1 MPNYLLISKK
11 GALEATTELK
21 RFDCNDLPRQLV
33 AAEASSSR
41 VGLVS
46 MVLNITATFFRKLGD
61 AISSTLLL
69 AFMLRI
75 WLADHDRVSSCSGLL
90 DFPRAVELELRG
102 LSGDWLCVGHVMLLL
117 DDIESPY
124 SNNAAC

>member
-1 MPNYLLISKK
+1 MPNYLLTSKK
-11 GALEATTELK
+11 GALEATTELQ
-21 RFDCNDLPRQLV
+21 RIDNYNLPCQLAV
-33 AAEASSSR
+33 AEASSSR

-75 WLADHDRVSSCSGLL
+75 WLAEHERVSSCSGLL
-90 DFPRAVELELRG
+90 DFPLANEVELRG
-102 LSGDWLCVGHVMLLL
+102 LSCDWLSVGHVMLLL
-117 DDIESPY
+117 DDMESPY

>member
-1 MPNYLLISKK
+1 MPNYLLTSKK
-11 GALEATTELK
+11 GALEATTELQ
-21 RFDCNDLPRQLV
+21 RIDCSDLPCQLA
-33 AAEASSSR
+33 AAEASSR

-61 AISSTLLL
+61 AISSTLLF

-75 WLADHDRVSSCSGLL
+75 WLAEHERVSSCSGLL
-90 DFPRAVELELRG
+90 DFPLASELELRG
-102 LSGDWLCVGHVMLLL
+102 LSCDWLCVGHVMLLL